1 MMEKDTPK
9 EAEVSSNQAAKAT
22 IADGKITFLTEDIT
36 FDEIQKL
43 STLVLTARKMVEEY
57 FGVKTTFDILICKG
71 RWEMEVQVMSRR
83 EGRRGP
89 INGNRR
95 SSTNLRGEYY
105 DLAGSVGITDYR
117 LEEIIIRYDIAKFG
131 HYLHEM
137 IHAVISKEYP
147 QQLREGLAWYFTLKL
162 TEKHRYVRPQY
173 PTWVDRL
180 YISPV
185 RKLAQIL
192 GDDDFLRDFAVG
204 RASLEEEGIKDEEI
218 QDMFLP
224 AELFYSKKQKQRE

>member
-1 MMEKDTPK
+1 MIDYVHKDDTSNVSNL
-9 EAEVSSNQAAKAT
+9 AE
-22 IADGKITFLTEDIT
+22 GKIVFLTDDIT
-36 FDEIQKL
+36 LDEIQKL
-43 STLVLTARKMVEEY
+43 TALVLTAKKMVEEY

-83 EGRRGP
+83 EGRNTV

-105 DLAGSVGITDYR
+105 DLSGSVGITDYR

-137 IHAVISKEYP
+137 IHAVILKDYP

-162 TEKHRYVRPQY
+162 TENRRYLRQSY
-173 PTWVDRL
+173 PAWVERL

-192 GDDDFLRDFAVG
+192 GDDDFLRDFATG
-204 RASLEEEGIKDEEI
+204 RASLEEESIDDEEI

-224 AELFYSKKQKQRE
+224 AELFYSKKQNPRN

>member
-9 EAEVSSNQAAKAT
+9 ETEVSSNQVAKAA

-83 EGRRGP
+83 EGRKGP

-105 DLAGSVGITDYR
+105 DLSGSVGITDYR

-137 IHAVISKEYP
+137 IHAVIVKDYP

-173 PTWVDRL
+173 PAWVERL

-224 AELFYSKKQKQRE
+224 AELFYSKKQKQRD